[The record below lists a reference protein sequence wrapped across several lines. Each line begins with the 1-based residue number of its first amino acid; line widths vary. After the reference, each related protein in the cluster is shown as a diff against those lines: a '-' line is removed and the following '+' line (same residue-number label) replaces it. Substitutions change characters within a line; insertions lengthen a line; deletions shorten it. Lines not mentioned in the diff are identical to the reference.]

1 MAGPLHDENND
12 GVCFAPGA
20 FGHDSNMGV
29 IRSEYVPRNRVIVLN
44 RRSTRSYTTNRMF
57 DNSGNSG
64 PLLGVT
70 SFRPVVSPFYICD
83 TSGVATDQI
92 STGPR
97 LRFTVLMMY
106 TPLCVIGAS
115 RIATPDELLTVCTT
129 VPEGSIRTN

>member
-1 MAGPLHDENND
+1 MLRMAWMRLWV
-12 GVCFAPGA
+12 GV
-20 FGHDSNMGV
+20 GV
-29 IRSEYVPRNRVIVLN
+29 GVVSMTYEA
-44 RRSTRSYTTNRMF
+44 STRSYTTNRMF
-57 DNSGNSG
+57 DNSGDSG

-92 STGPR
+92 CTGPT

-129 VPEGSIRTN
+129 VPEGSISTN